1 MSHNAQDSPPP
12 PDPNRIIQTK
22 MSAVPRLRNAA
33 LNSHTLSLLYI
44 SIAE

>member
-1 MSHNAQDSPPP
+1 MSYKAQDNPPP
-12 PDPNRIIQTK
+12 PRNRIIPTT
-22 MSAVPRLRNAA
+22 MSAVPRLRSAA